1 MGQPAA
7 CLAFLVLTGCVA
19 GPRDLTP
26 ALQGTWGGQH
36 IGLSVG
42 TLDTDV
48 QFDCAEGTFYG
59 PYLVEQDGSFSWNG
73 RFTKGAGGPAS
84 LDGSGRRPSTEATYT
99 GVVRGPEMTMTVRL
113 EDHTVIGPFA
123 LERFAEPQLTRCL

>member
-1 MGQPAA
+1 VARSVAA
-7 CLAFLVLTGCVA
+7 LAILVLGGCVT

-48 QFDCAEGTFYG
+48 QFDCAEGTIMG

-73 RFTKGAGGPAS
+73 RFTRGTGGPAS
-84 LDGSGRRPSTEATYT
+84 LNSPDRPPSVEATYA
-99 GVVRGPEMTMTVRL
+99 GVVRGPEMTMTVEL
-113 EDHTVIGPFA
+113 ADHTIIGPFA
-123 LERFAEPQLTRCL
+123 LERFTEPRLTRCL